1 MRTCTVGVREYVA
14 DLEGRPLPASK
25 EVVMGFQQRRWVRR
39 AGMMLAGCGLLLA
52 TAATARSE
60 GAPPQGTAAPPDGA
74 QIFRTYCASC
84 HGGRAKGDGPAA
96 AALKVPPPDLTLIA
110 KRNHGMFPAERVRQI
125 IEGKGPAAH
134 GDRTMPVWGDVFARK
149 IGGRD
154 PHVLLGSLV
163 HYLDQIQEREG
174 E

>member
-1 MRTCTVGVREYVA
+1 MR
-14 DLEGRPLPASK
+14 
-25 EVVMGFQQRRWVRR
+25 FQQRRWTRH
-39 AGMMLAGCGLLLA
+39 AGMMLAACGLLLT
-52 TAATARSE
+52 TAAVARSDG
-60 GAPPQGTAAPPDGA
+60 GAPPQGTAAPPDGS
-74 QIFRTYCASC
+74 QTFRTYCAAC
-84 HGGRAKGDGPAA
+84 HGTSARGDGPVA
-96 AALKVPPPDLTLIA
+96 AALKVPPPDLTRIA
-110 KRNHGMFPAERVRQI
+110 KRNHGMFPAEQVRQI

-149 IGGRD
+149 VGGRD